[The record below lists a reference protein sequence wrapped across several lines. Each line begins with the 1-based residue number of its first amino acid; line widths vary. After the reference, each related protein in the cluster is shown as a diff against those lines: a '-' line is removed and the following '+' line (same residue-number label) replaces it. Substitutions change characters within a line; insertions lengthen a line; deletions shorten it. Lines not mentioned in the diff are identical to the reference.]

1 MKAVAIGLGVLMVM
15 VGLAVWSAGPPGPVT
30 VSAQS
35 GGCPSC
41 HGAAGKQP
49 ALDAVTK
56 AVKSHPS
63 SAAKTVQQC
72 ALCHTKGPTPP
83 PFRTLLHKKHLSSA
97 KFAGAPYKGTCVS
110 CHAVDKATG
119 AVTVIGLSRP

>member
-1 MKAVAIGLGVLMVM
+1 VLVVMLGMAI
-15 VGLAVWSAGPPGPVT
+15 WSAGPPGPVT

-49 ALDAVTK
+49 PLDAVAK
-56 AVKSHPS
+56 AVKGHPS
-63 SAAKTVQQC
+63 MAAKTVQQC
-72 ALCHTKGPTPP
+72 VLCHTKGPTPA

-97 KFAGAPYKGTCVS
+97 KFAGAPYKGTCLS
-110 CHAVDKATG
+110 CHTVDKSTG